1 MFKDA
6 KKLIQNS
13 IYDKALNSP
22 DVTTKTKNVIKS
34 HKTWLDSFKTV
45 GDIYRFLQQ
54 AINSNSGKS
63 LRVELEHNNINTY
76 DYIISKF
83 EKQYRSELTLVTKL
97 ADFKHRESYISREL
111 LMSIGKYDTRLG
123 GIQLHES

>member
-45 GDIYRFLQQ
+45 GDIYRFLQ
-54 AINSNSGKS
+54 
-63 LRVELEHNNINTY
+63 
-76 DYIISKF
+76 
-83 EKQYRSELTLVTKL
+83 
-97 ADFKHRESYISREL
+97 
-111 LMSIGKYDTRLG
+111 
-123 GIQLHES
+123 